1 MPSGFFA
8 WQDVRRICVLTCG
21 GTLAQFVPERASRSV
36 THILLHA
43 YRLLLAQT
51 VRTLAQKIRNA
62 LPADTHSGP
71 RAIAEQH
78 IVMRLEDIWGRLRGM
93 RRFGWRPHIE
103 WEGLERLDAALRD
116 GRGIVLWSM
125 RFSSATVLKQGF
137 YRQGRPFVHLSRV
150 DHGCST
156 LTTLGL
162 RVAAPLYCR
171 AENCY
176 LKERVQIPLDESLHY
191 VQTLRER
198 LRAGNLVSIF
208 GEHEGRQNHGAQLLG
223 TTIKLALGAP
233 SLAWLEDAALFTV
246 APIRVGPFRYRIV
259 VDEAIP
265 VDRAQPRRQFA
276 EHAAQEYARRLEARI
291 LQHPADWQGWLYR
304 EF

>member
-1 MPSGFFA
+1 M
-8 WQDVRRICVLTCG
+8 
-21 GTLAQFVPERASRSV
+21 
-36 THILLHA
+36 
-43 YRLLLAQT
+43 
-51 VRTLAQKIRNA
+51 
-62 LPADTHSGP
+62 
-71 RAIAEQH
+71 
-78 IVMRLEDIWGRLRGM
+78 
-93 RRFGWRPHIE
+93 
-103 WEGLERLDAALRD
+103 
-116 GRGIVLWSM
+116 
-125 RFSSATVLKQGF
+125 
-137 YRQGRPFVHLSRV
+137 VHLSQV
-150 DHGCST
+150 DHGSST
-156 LTTLGL
+156 RTTLGL

-176 LKERVQIPLDESLHY
+176 LKERVQIPLDESRHY

-208 GEHEGRQNHGAQLLG
+208 GEHQGRQNYEARLLG

-259 VDEAIP
+259 IDEAIP
-265 VDRAQPRRQFA
+265 VDRIQPRRLFA
-276 EHAAQEYARRLEARI
+276 EQAAQEYARRLEARI

>member
-1 MPSGFFA
+1 MPSGFLA
-8 WQDVRRICVLTCG
+8 WQDVRRIFVLTSG
-21 GTLAQFVPERASRSV
+21 GLLAQFVPARASACV
-36 THILLHA
+36 TRILCRA
-43 YRLLLAQT
+43 YQLLLGQT
-51 VRTLAQKIRNA
+51 VRDLERKIRKA
-62 LPADTHSGP
+62 LPADSRLDP

-78 IVMRLEDIWGRLRGM
+78 ILMRLEDIWGRLRGI
-93 RRFGWRPHIE
+93 RRFGWHPHIE
-103 WEGLERLDAALRD
+103 WEGLERLDAPLRD
-116 GRGIVLWSM
+116 GRGIILWSM

-137 YRQGRPFVHLSRV
+137 YRQGLPFAHLSGV
-150 DHGCST
+150 NHGSAT

-176 LKERVQIPLDESLHY
+176 LKERIQIPVDESLNY
-191 VQTLRER
+191 VQRLRER
-198 LRAGNLVSIF
+198 LRSGNLVSIF
-208 GEHEGRQNHGAQLLG
+208 GEHEGRQSYEAHLLG

-233 SLAWLEDAALFTV
+233 SLAWLENAALFTA

-259 VDEAIP
+259 IDEAIP
-265 VDRAQPRRQFA
+265 IDLAKPRREFA
-276 EHAAQEYARRLEARI
+276 VQAAQEYARRLEARV

>member
-1 MPSGFFA
+1 
-8 WQDVRRICVLTCG
+8 
-21 GTLAQFVPERASRSV
+21 
-36 THILLHA
+36 
-43 YRLLLAQT
+43 LLLAPTVQT
-51 VRTLAQKIRNA
+51 LEEKIRRTLLADAQ
-62 LPADTHSGP
+62 PTP

-78 IVMRLEDIWGRLRGM
+78 ILMRLEDIWGRLRGM

-103 WEGLERLDAALRD
+103 WEGLERLDDARRD
-116 GRGIVLWSM
+116 SRGIVLWSM

-137 YRQGRPFVHLSRV
+137 YRQGLPFVHLSRV
-150 DHGCST
+150 DHGSST
-156 LTTLGL
+156 LTTVGL
-162 RVAAPLYCR
+162 RVAAPIYCR

-176 LKERVQIPLDESLHY
+176 LKERIRIPVDKSLHY

-198 LRAGNLVSIF
+198 LRSGNLVSIF
-208 GEHEGRQNHGAQLLG
+208 GEHEGRQNYEAQVLG

-233 SLAWLEDAALFTV
+233 SLAWLEDASLFTI

-259 VDEAIP
+259 VDQAIP
-265 VDRAQPRRQFA
+265 VDRAKPRRQFA
-276 EHAAQEYARRLEARI
+276 EQAAQEYARRLQARI

>member
-1 MPSGFFA
+1 MSPGFVA
-8 WQDVRRICVLTCG
+8 LQDVRRICTLACG
-21 GTLAQFVPERASRSV
+21 GMLAQFVPARASTSV
-36 THILLHA
+36 TRILFRSYH
-43 YRLLLAQT
+43 LLLPQT
-51 VRTLAQKIRNA
+51 FRDLEEKIRKA
-62 LPADTHSGP
+62 LPPNSRPDS

-78 IVMRLEDIWGRLRGM
+78 ILMRLEDIWGRLRGI
-93 RRFGWRPHIE
+93 RRFGWCPHIE
-103 WEGLERLDAALRD
+103 WDGLERLHAPLRD
-116 GRGIVLWSM
+116 GRGIILWSM

-137 YRQGRPFVHLSRV
+137 YRQDTPFVHLSRT
-150 DHGCST
+150 DHGSST
-156 LTTLGL
+156 GTALGL

-176 LKERVQIPLDESLHY
+176 LKERIQIPADESLAY

-198 LRAGNLVSIF
+198 LRAGNIISIF
-208 GEHEGRQNHGAQLLG
+208 GEHEGRQNYETRLLG

-259 VDEAIP
+259 IDEAIP
-265 VDRAQPRRQFA
+265 TDLATPRRKFA
-276 EHAAQEYARRLEARI
+276 EQAAQEYARRLEARI

-304 EF
+304 QF